1 MIFLKSLTFIV
12 WNVILGCILLFMLKW
27 LLFNR
32 KARYIFGIRIPLT
45 PGFLVAK
52 RDWLFDK
59 VRDLVQDYLDQAAN
73 PYYKDGYLSKWIKQI
88 RHFIWDKTDFVD
100 GWFFIPV
107 KFKLVIRDKI
117 ADAFTAVVEKFLRK
131 TVPRIVEHLQIEH
144 QIDEFDIQLSVDFFY
159 SYFKKYVYKPLLI
172 GFAALNL
179 VIGIMNMIWF
189 LIIV

>member
-100 GWFFIPV
+100 GWVFIPV
-107 KFKLVIRDKI
+107 KFK
-117 ADAFTAVVEKFLRK
+117 
-131 TVPRIVEHLQIEH
+131 
-144 QIDEFDIQLSVDFFY
+144 
-159 SYFKKYVYKPLLI
+159 
-172 GFAALNL
+172 
-179 VIGIMNMIWF
+179 
-189 LIIV
+189 